1 MKTKNKKQNCVYTTN
16 SLIMGGTTMLGLGAG
31 FILLER
37 SAMAFIGC
45 LMVGIGL
52 GLVIGPI
59 LTRKSLEKEVFS
71 K

>member
-1 MKTKNKKQNCVYTTN
+1 MKTKDNNKKSVASSIS

-37 SAMAFIGC
+37 SALAFIGC

-59 LTRKSLEKEVFS
+59 ATKRSAEKEIF
-71 K
+71 